1 MCAEGAALL
10 ASPYPKGEW
19 KQHEPLP
26 PENHFVMLPCL
37 FQTILDSE
45 HQQLQRNVRQ
55 ELSNNCFNYGAYHTL
70 EDVSISKQV
79 TIRSLAFWVL

>member
-1 MCAEGAALL
+1 
-10 ASPYPKGEW
+10 
-19 KQHEPLP
+19 
-26 PENHFVMLPCL
+26 MLPCL

-79 TIRSLAFWVL
+79 KIRSLAFWVL